1 VIELLLELGRIDE
14 AGATGRIA
22 LRMDREDDRERI
34 EELLAMVEST
44 PEGWDTAI
52 ADFAAHP
59 SKEAWDAI
67 IRFAPLERIYD
78 WAEKAVRQLLRGEC
92 DADAIILYASQTG
105 VTPGMI
111 GLVDEGLVS
120 VDALVERASQPG
132 AARAMW
138 LGMAAQAAFLRENRF
153 RTIALLRDA
162 IASETELSLATMS
175 IRWIRERA
183 DGEMEERMKKAGV
196 WEVEG

>member
-1 VIELLLELGRIDE
+1 MTSEQEQHWVLRRRQIEWAQGGSAVPVIELLLELGRIDE

-34 EELLAMVEST
+34 EELLAIVEST

-78 WAEKAVRQLLRGEC
+78 WAEKAVRQLVRGEC
-92 DADAIILYASQTG
+92 DADALILCAAKLAEQRSPARSVPISQESA
-105 VTPGMI
+105 I
-111 GLVDEGLVS
+111 GSISRISG
-120 VDALVERASQPG
+120 
-132 AARAMW
+132 
-138 LGMAAQAAFLRENRF
+138 NR
-153 RTIALLRDA
+153 TKSLLLRV
-162 IASETELSLATMS
+162 ASTVTSWTS
-175 IRWIRERA
+175 IVPTSSVSARRERP
-183 DGEMEERMKKAGV
+183 RP
-196 WEVEG
+196 